1 MYYILILLSFKLCAR
16 FMCDLPTMMT
26 LEYSEFIFIFTTEIY
41 ILSYVFL
48 LLISTFFSLKNLL
61 LVLKTYFW
69 HDQSSGHELLQFFL
83 FGKLIFCP

>member
-41 ILSYVFL
+41 ILSYVF
-48 LLISTFFSLKNLL
+48 S
-61 LVLKTYFW
+61 
-69 HDQSSGHELLQFFL
+69 
-83 FGKLIFCP
+83 C